1 MTQGNYNLKRNIHAL
16 SNALLRPTQCLKR
29 LTHPWVAGATVL
41 PPFNQWEGVSSLCE
55 ITSPISP
62 PEDSHL
68 HGNNPRRPID
78 LAMKLLTMTCH
89 VSACIHSFFHFRNN
103 YWGFPGGSVEK
114 DPPAKRYEHMR
125 YAIFYGIWDMPPA
138 GDMSSTPGWGRSHV
152 PQSNQVC
159 VLQLPSTWPQLL
171 KPTRLRAH
179 ALQQGKPPQ
188 WETCASHPEKRQK

>member
-68 HGNNPRRPID
+68 HGNNPRRPIH

-103 YWGFPGGSVEK
+103 YWGFPGGSDGEES
-114 DPPAKRYEHMR
+114 ACNT
-125 YAIFYGIWDMPPA
+125 
-138 GDMSSTPGWGRSHV
+138 GDWGLSPGLGRCPGEGNGYSLQSSCLENSMNRGAW
-152 PQSNQVC
+152 
-159 VLQLPSTWPQLL
+159 
-171 KPTRLRAH
+171 
-179 ALQQGKPPQ
+179 
-188 WETCASHPEKRQK
+188 